1 MMIHPMNK
9 VIHIPESGKFSLVAP
24 LTWAMKSGIQLQ
36 WNPRST
42 GWDSESSILN
52 LEFIGVEPII

>member
-9 VIHIPESGKFSLVAP
+9 VIQIVAP